1 MLMGRYIFL
10 IYLNGSTRSQ
20 AYWGLFKSWLRC
32 LEMNLQ
38 SSLVLLFQHP
48 IHHSRQQ
55 GHQMLPTCQACQVG
69 FLHTH
74 PGTLPILVVNQ
85 AVLNHLVVS
94 ILTQQVP
101 STLPSLLWPL
111 LVTVVTV
118 GHSQWGH
125 CRSLSQFSGQWQ
137 AEMVEEGGDG
147 LCPGRAQRLE
157 TSRGTPEKGHRE
169 LGELATHLDWEV
181 AEVAKNMELLRK
193 KNSVLLWRKW
203 KINLKTMILMKL
215 SFPQPQYTN
224 RSSICTQ
231 RSMLLKTLLF
241 TREKLRGGE

>member
-101 STLPSLLWPL
+101 STLPASCDHCWSQWSQ
-111 LVTVVTV
+111 LVTVSEDTV
-118 GHSQWGH
+118 GA
-125 CRSLSQFSGQWQ
+125 SLSSAVSDRLRWWKKEEMDCAQ
-137 AEMVEEGGDG
+137 AELSALKRAEEH
-147 LCPGRAQRLE
+147 LKK
-157 TSRGTPEKGHRE
+157 GTG
-169 LGELATHLDWEV
+169 
-181 AEVAKNMELLRK
+181 
-193 KNSVLLWRKW
+193 NSGSWLP
-203 KINLKTMILMKL
+203 I
-215 SFPQPQYTN
+215 
-224 RSSICTQ
+224 
-231 RSMLLKTLLF
+231 
-241 TREKLRGGE
+241 